1 MEGMYTVRAVS
12 LIVSRKRSTAT
23 ELPTLTKGPA
33 DDSKVFGKAKAT
45 GRVTAVHIR
54 RFLAHG
60 FLAIYVILTFFAF
73 CFTMFRWKPLGFT
86 IIFPSYG
93 MMAPYQGYA
102 REHRELIAQGRKNDG
117 SIERINM
124 LSYYPG
130 RRGEG
135 VVRQQMRALEWFRGT
150 GALLASYKHL
160 ATQIQEH
167 ERAQGRDYISV
178 SLAWEVWPPSLED
191 YEKFRHPPFTRIFP
205 VVIVP

>member
-1 MEGMYTVRAVS
+1 MDRAV
-12 LIVSRKRSTAT
+12 LFIASRKHSAAT
-23 ELPTLTKGPA
+23 ELLTLTEPA
-33 DDSKVFGKAKAT
+33 YGSKVFGKAKDTA
-45 GRVTAVHIR
+45 RVLAVPLR
-54 RFLAHG
+54 RLLAHG

-86 IIFPSYG
+86 VIFPTYG

-102 REHRELIAQGRKNDG
+102 REHRELIAQGKKNDG
-117 SIERINM
+117 SIERINI